1 MLPPRALLLDFGG
14 VIAEDPRES
23 EAVEA
28 ALAARVHEII
38 RGVLPIEQIRA
49 DLAAA
54 VRARHVWRSDPANPE
69 LSHAQL
75 WGAYVA
81 KDWPVPARAAVV
93 EYCSELTCRW
103 ATRQWSVVEGIPELL
118 DYTLSRGL
126 PVAVVS
132 NTMSGRA
139 HRDFLERTGLAS
151 ALGPQIYSDEVG
163 IFKPHPEML
172 LTAARILDEPIG
184 KCWFVGD
191 SVQRDVA
198 CGRAAGIGAM
208 ILRPSPYWTSE
219 DKTAADADAIA
230 ADGHEILK
238 LLKTAN

>member
-14 VIAEDPRES
+14 VIAEDPPEP

-38 RGVLPIEQIRA
+38 RGVLPIERILA
-49 DLAAA
+49 DLDTA
-54 VRARHVWRSDPANPE
+54 VQARHVWRGDPANPE

-103 ATRQWSVVEGIPELL
+103 ATRRWIVVEGIPELL
-118 DYTLSRGL
+118 DYTLSRGI

-151 ALGPQIYSDEVG
+151 AVALQIYSDEVG

-172 LTAARILDEPIG
+172 LAAARALDEPIG
-184 KCWFVGD
+184 RCWFVGD

-208 ILRPSPYWTSE
+208 ILRPSSRTSE
-219 DKTAADADAIA
+219 EKAAADVDAIA

-238 LLKTAN
+238 LLKTAS